1 MIEIVRFVDKR
12 TIMVNN
18 KTKGGPWSAGFRMLR
33 EERIQQII
41 EILKDKGIVHV
52 NDLKDRFQVSAMT
65 IRRDLMALDRR
76 GLIERIHGGALL
88 SIENQN
94 RVEPPIV
101 ERMNVMA
108 EEKKKLAVWVADLIE
123 EGETIFLGSG
133 TTTLYVA
140 RELIIRDDITVV
152 TNSVPILHELANN
165 SNMKIITSGGF
176 LRRSEL
182 SLIGAHAEAVLE
194 NIRVNKV
201 IMGMRGVHPLYG
213 FTCEHPEE
221 LITDRRILEISDDII
236 IVVDHTKIGQ
246 VATNRVAPVDS
257 ASMIV
262 TTQKARDELIKSI
275 RDQGVEVV
283 LV

>member
-1 MIEIVRFVDKR
+1 
-12 TIMVNN
+12 
-18 KTKGGPWSAGFRMLR
+18 MLR

-41 EILKDKGIVHV
+41 EILEDEGIVHV
-52 NDLKDRFQVSAMT
+52 KELKDQFQVSAMT
-65 IRRDLMALDRR
+65 IRRDLMALDKR
-76 GLIERIHGGALL
+76 GKIERIHGGALL
-88 SIENQN
+88 SLENQN

-101 ERMNVMA
+101 ERMNVKA
-108 EEKKKLAVWVADLIE
+108 EEKKRIAVWVADLIE
-123 EGETIFLGSG
+123 EEDTIFLGSG

-201 IMGMRGVHPLYG
+201 IMGMRGIHPLYG
-213 FTCEHPEE
+213 FSCEHPEE
-221 LITDRRILEISDDII
+221 LITDRRILEISDDVI
-236 IVVDHTKIGQ
+236 IVADHTKIGQ
-246 VATNRVAPVDS
+246 VATNKVAPVDS

-262 TTQKARDELIKSI
+262 TTQKARKDLIRSI
-275 RDQGVEVV
+275 REQGVEVV
-283 LV
+283 IV

>member
-1 MIEIVRFVDKR
+1 
-12 TIMVNN
+12 
-18 KTKGGPWSAGFRMLR
+18 MLR
-33 EERIQQII
+33 EERIQQIVGVL
-41 EILKDKGIVHV
+41 EDQGIVHV
-52 NDLKDRFQVSAMT
+52 NELKDQFQVSAMT
-65 IRRDLMALDRR
+65 IRRDLMALEKR
-76 GLIERIHGGALL
+76 GMIERIHGGALL

-101 ERMNVMA
+101 ERINVMA

-152 TNSVPILHELANN
+152 TNSVPTLHELANN
-165 SNMKIITSGGF
+165 SNMEIITTGGF

-182 SLIGAHAEAVLE
+182 SLIGAHAEVVFD

-201 IMGMRGVHPLYG
+201 IMGMRGIHPLYG

-221 LITDRRILEISDDII
+221 LITDRRIFEISDDII
-236 IVVDHTKIGQ
+236 VVADHTKIGK
-246 VATNRVAPVDS
+246 VATNRVAPINT

-262 TTQKARDELIKSI
+262 TTQGARDDLVRSI

-283 LV
+283 IV